1 MAPLLEQVQT
11 QSQLLAPQLRQ
22 SLKVLQVSAVDLRN
36 VVAEELQM
44 NPTLEELSPNEVSLD
59 DVQPNEKLS
68 DDEWDSYEDND
79 VGAKLHHVADSSK
92 HDFLM
97 NSLVADV
104 SLEDHL
110 RQQIGCLAVSKDV
123 EKVLN
128 FLVGSLNDKGFLTL
142 TYEEIERQMLL
153 PPKVIQSAIDVLK
166 QLDPP
171 GVGCS
176 DVRTSLLQQLRLRH
190 RENSLAFT
198 ILDQYYSQFLHNRVL
213 DIARDLSISAEAVY
227 SAIREIA
234 SLDLAP
240 GRRFEVQH
248 VQSIIPDVLIY
259 KNHLQEWVVSMNNY
273 YIPRLCIGSHYQQL
287 LSSSTLNDSDKKYLR
302 MKMRSGRFLIQSIA
316 HRQKTIE
323 RIAYALL
330 RQQRDFFENGPNA
343 LKPLTLQTIATE
355 IDVHQTTVSRAV
367 ANKFVQ
373 TPHGLFGFKYFFIN
387 GLNSYSG
394 AAIANTIIKRQ
405 IQKVIEQEDKKAPV
419 SDQRIVEILAQ
430 NNVQVARRTIAKYR
444 ELLGIPPTFLRRV
457 YD

>member
-1 MAPLLEQVQT
+1 M
-11 QSQLLAPQLRQ
+11 
-22 SLKVLQVSAVDLRN
+22 
-36 VVAEELQM
+36 
-44 NPTLEELSPNEVSLD
+44 
-59 DVQPNEKLS
+59 
-68 DDEWDSYEDND
+68 
-79 VGAKLHHVADSSK
+79 
-92 HDFLM
+92 
-97 NSLVADV
+97 
-104 SLEDHL
+104 
-110 RQQIGCLAVSKDV
+110 
-123 EKVLN
+123 
-128 FLVGSLNDKGFLTL
+128 
-142 TYEEIERQMLL
+142 
-153 PPKVIQSAIDVLK
+153 
-166 QLDPP
+166 
-171 GVGCS
+171 
-176 DVRTSLLQQLRLRH
+176 
-190 RENSLAFT
+190 
-198 ILDQYYSQFLHNRVL
+198 
-213 DIARDLSISAEAVY
+213 
-227 SAIREIA
+227 
-234 SLDLAP
+234 
-240 GRRFEVQH
+240 
-248 VQSIIPDVLIY
+248 
-259 KNHLQEWVVSMNNY
+259 
-273 YIPRLCIGSHYQQL
+273 
-287 LSSSTLNDSDKKYLR
+287 
-302 MKMRSGRFLIQSIA
+302 IQSIA

>member
-142 TYEEIERQMLL
+142 TNEEI
-153 PPKVIQSAIDVLK
+153 
-166 QLDPP
+166 
-171 GVGCS
+171 
-176 DVRTSLLQQLRLRH
+176 
-190 RENSLAFT
+190 
-198 ILDQYYSQFLHNRVL
+198 
-213 DIARDLSISAEAVY
+213 
-227 SAIREIA
+227 
-234 SLDLAP
+234 
-240 GRRFEVQH
+240 
-248 VQSIIPDVLIY
+248 
-259 KNHLQEWVVSMNNY
+259 
-273 YIPRLCIGSHYQQL
+273 
-287 LSSSTLNDSDKKYLR
+287 
-302 MKMRSGRFLIQSIA
+302 
-316 HRQKTIE
+316 
-323 RIAYALL
+323 
-330 RQQRDFFENGPNA
+330 
-343 LKPLTLQTIATE
+343 
-355 IDVHQTTVSRAV
+355 
-367 ANKFVQ
+367 
-373 TPHGLFGFKYFFIN
+373 
-387 GLNSYSG
+387 
-394 AAIANTIIKRQ
+394 
-405 IQKVIEQEDKKAPV
+405 
-419 SDQRIVEILAQ
+419 
-430 NNVQVARRTIAKYR
+430 
-444 ELLGIPPTFLRRV
+444 
-457 YD
+457 

>member
-142 TYEEIERQMLL
+142 TNEEIERQMLL
-153 PPKVIQSAIDVLK
+153 SPKVIQSAIDVLK

-190 RENSLAFT
+190 RENSLA
-198 ILDQYYSQFLHNRVL
+198 LQF
-213 DIARDLSISAEAVY
+213 
-227 SAIREIA
+227 
-234 SLDLAP
+234 
-240 GRRFEVQH
+240 
-248 VQSIIPDVLIY
+248 
-259 KNHLQEWVVSMNNY
+259 
-273 YIPRLCIGSHYQQL
+273 
-287 LSSSTLNDSDKKYLR
+287 
-302 MKMRSGRFLIQSIA
+302 
-316 HRQKTIE
+316 
-323 RIAYALL
+323 
-330 RQQRDFFENGPNA
+330 
-343 LKPLTLQTIATE
+343 
-355 IDVHQTTVSRAV
+355 
-367 ANKFVQ
+367 
-373 TPHGLFGFKYFFIN
+373 
-387 GLNSYSG
+387 
-394 AAIANTIIKRQ
+394 
-405 IQKVIEQEDKKAPV
+405 
-419 SDQRIVEILAQ
+419 
-430 NNVQVARRTIAKYR
+430 
-444 ELLGIPPTFLRRV
+444 
-457 YD
+457 